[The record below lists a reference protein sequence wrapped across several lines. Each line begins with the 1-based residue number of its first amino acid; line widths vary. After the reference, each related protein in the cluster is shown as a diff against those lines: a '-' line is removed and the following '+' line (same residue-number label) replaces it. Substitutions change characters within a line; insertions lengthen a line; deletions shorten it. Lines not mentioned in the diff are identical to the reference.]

1 MPFGLKNAGMTFQRL
16 MDKIFFD
23 LPFTFIYLDDLLVAS
38 RDKEEHISHLQEVL
52 QRLQDNGLVLNT
64 DKCVFGQREV
74 EFLGHT
80 VSAAGISPLPS
91 RVEAIRSFPRPG
103 TVKELQAF
111 LGLFN
116 FYRRFVPHAAAIV
129 RPLTD
134 ALQGGLAGTAKVK
147 WSAAMDSAFSKA
159 RTALADSALLAHPA
173 AAAELSLVTDASSSH
188 VGAVLQQR
196 RRGQGW
202 QPLGFFSHK
211 LSATEQR
218 YSAFDRELLAIHNSI
233 VHFRHMLE
241 GRPFTVFTDH
251 QPLLGALARATEPK
265 SDRQRRQLSFIAEF
279 TADIRHIAGQAN
291 VVADTLSRP
300 SPSGPLAGSTL
311 AVAAAGLHLQAGTGA
326 TIGVSCCAS
335 GSSTSPSSS
344 PSASPVPEPAASAP
358 PVSQP
363 PVSIQDIA
371 EAQPGCPDCARAVN
385 SAALKVIK
393 VTLDDSHVL
402 VDVSSGVMRPLVPA
416 PFRRRIFNAVHELA
430 HPGIRASRRLIA
442 SRYLW
447 PNLAKDVAEW
457 CRSCQHCQRAK
468 VTKQPAAAVQPIPTP
483 ARRFSHVH
491 VDIVG
496 PLPTSQDG
504 LSYLLT
510 AVDRS
515 TRWAEAFPLAATTA
529 ADCADAFVAGWVSRY
544 GVPAMLT
551 SDRGVQFS
559 SAVWAA
565 VMNKLGVSHKM
576 TTAFHPQ
583 SNGVVERFHR
593 RLKNALRARLAA
605 ADWPLHLPWVML
617 GLRAAPREDSGVS
630 AAELVFGAPLTLP
643 APIVDAAEPPP
654 AIFVRQLQ
662 ASVPCVA
669 PLPPPSPS
677 STSPSPALLKARF
690 VYVRAPPANP
700 ALAPHYRGP
709 YEVHRRADKFFIIKL
724 GSRFDAVS
732 VDRLKPH
739 LGGDV
744 QPAAPPRRG
753 RPPGGQRHL

>member
-1 MPFGLKNAGMTFQRL
+1 
-16 MDKIFFD
+16 
-23 LPFTFIYLDDLLVAS
+23 
-38 RDKEEHISHLQEVL
+38 
-52 QRLQDNGLVLNT
+52 
-64 DKCVFGQREV
+64 
-74 EFLGHT
+74 
-80 VSAAGISPLPS
+80 
-91 RVEAIRSFPRPG
+91 
-103 TVKELQAF
+103 
-111 LGLFN
+111 
-116 FYRRFVPHAAAIV
+116 
-129 RPLTD
+129 
-134 ALQGGLAGTAKVK
+134 
-147 WSAAMDSAFSKA
+147 
-159 RTALADSALLAHPA
+159 
-173 AAAELSLVTDASSSH
+173 
-188 VGAVLQQR
+188 
-196 RRGQGW
+196 
-202 QPLGFFSHK
+202 
-211 LSATEQR
+211 
-218 YSAFDRELLAIHNSI
+218 
-233 VHFRHMLE
+233 
-241 GRPFTVFTDH
+241 
-251 QPLLGALARATEPK
+251 
-265 SDRQRRQLSFIAEF
+265 
-279 TADIRHIAGQAN
+279 
-291 VVADTLSRP
+291 
-300 SPSGPLAGSTL
+300 
-311 AVAAAGLHLQAGTGA
+311 
-326 TIGVSCCAS
+326 
-335 GSSTSPSSS
+335 
-344 PSASPVPEPAASAP
+344 
-358 PVSQP
+358 
-363 PVSIQDIA
+363 
-371 EAQPGCPDCARAVN
+371 
-385 SAALKVIK
+385 
-393 VTLDDSHVL
+393 
-402 VDVSSGVMRPLVPA
+402 
-416 PFRRRIFNAVHELA
+416 
-430 HPGIRASRRLIA
+430 
-442 SRYLW
+442 
-447 PNLAKDVAEW
+447 
-457 CRSCQHCQRAK
+457 
-468 VTKQPAAAVQPIPTP
+468 
-483 ARRFSHVH
+483 VH